1 MPKPLSLALTAE
13 QRRVLEDA
21 RAHDPKPYMR
31 EKAAALLKV
40 ADGASARRVAAFG
53 LLTKHRHRTIS
64 RWAERFLDEGLAGL
78 RVRKGR
84 GRKPAFSPS
93 VHVGPGGARRCA
105 RRPASR
111 A

>member
-64 RWAERFLDEGLAGL
+64 RWAERFLDEGGPEVSVMVAL
-78 RVRKGR
+78 
-84 GRKPAFSPS
+84 PAHG
-93 VHVGPGGARRCA
+93 HVDTVIMRML
-105 RRPASR
+105 SL
-111 A
+111 